1 MRSLEKL
8 VKNYIK
14 RYPLETSPFDI
25 LKFFK
30 IKIVFQN
37 LIIKAILLDQLGLLV
52 QIRNMC

>member
-14 RYPLETSPFDI
+14 RYPLETSPVDI
-25 LKFFK
+25 LKFLENKDCFSK
-30 IKIVFQN
+30 SNHKGH
-37 LIIKAILLDQLGLLV
+37 LTDQLGLSV